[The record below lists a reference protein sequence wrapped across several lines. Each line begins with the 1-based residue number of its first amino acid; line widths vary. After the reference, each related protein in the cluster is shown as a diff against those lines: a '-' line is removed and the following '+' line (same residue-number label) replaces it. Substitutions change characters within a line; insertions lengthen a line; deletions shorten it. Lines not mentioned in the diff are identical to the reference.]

1 MDLIKQWEIIKKKK
15 RVGSYP
21 PGYVFNIF
29 EINDKNGK
37 DYLGNPVSYVKVEPE
52 QKKKVLT
59 N

>member
-15 RVGSYP
+15 GVGSYP

-37 DYLGNPVSYVKVEPE
+37 DYLGNPISYIKNIN
-52 QKKKVLT
+52 KINK
-59 N
+59 